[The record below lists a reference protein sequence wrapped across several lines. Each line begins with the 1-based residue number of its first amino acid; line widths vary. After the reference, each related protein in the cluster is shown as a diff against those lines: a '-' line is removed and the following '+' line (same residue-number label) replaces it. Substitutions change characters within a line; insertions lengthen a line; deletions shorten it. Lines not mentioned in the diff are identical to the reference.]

1 MVDTKNV
8 NRISCIQLRYCGQAG
23 MGNNQNQNMTIT
35 ADEDVLRWI
44 RVRAAES
51 RTSASRL
58 AGEILRE
65 RMQRERGYF
74 LAKRRYLSVKARVI
88 SQDRYPGRED
98 LHNR

>member
-1 MVDTKNV
+1 M
-8 NRISCIQLRYCGQAG
+8 A
-23 MGNNQNQNMTIT
+23 NNQNQNMTIT
-35 ADEDVLRWI
+35 ADEDVLRWL
-44 RVRAAES
+44 RVRAAER

-74 LAKRRYLSVKARVI
+74 SARRRYLSVKARVI
-88 SQDRYPGRED
+88 SRGPYPGREE

>member
-1 MVDTKNV
+1 
-8 NRISCIQLRYCGQAG
+8 
-23 MGNNQNQNMTIT
+23 MGKDQIQNMTIT

-44 RVRAAES
+44 RVRAAEN
-51 RTSASRL
+51 RMSASRL

-88 SQDRYPGRED
+88 SQAPYPGREE
-98 LHNR
+98 LHER